1 VSGTVPE
8 IDRMIGIGVYTT
20 PFPGLG
26 RGYGIRAT
34 PDDFVVSEI
43 LSPAALRMI
52 RDPGAGGSDGSDD
65 DGGSSSNGNGG
76 GSNSNADA
84 DASAKG
90 RGYAVYALRKRGI
103 DTAHALGAIRKMTGV
118 RLKPLGLKDAS
129 AVTTQ
134 YVCSTG
140 AAGRRLRDIS
150 ASRFGLAFAGYAKRP
165 LTKKQMLGNR
175 FRIRISGDWS
185 SPGSG
190 GSNRGDAT
198 AAATA
203 PDPSDFAT
211 YADSVP
217 NFYGY
222 QRFGSGRPVTH
233 LVGGAL
239 TRGDYDEAVRLI
251 LEYESPYDTR
261 ERREVRENL
270 ADPALY
276 AQSARRL
283 PSGMDTEKTV
293 LEGLATHGDPLRA
306 LRAVPLLLRRLYVSA
321 YQSYVFNCTLSA
333 AIAAGE
339 SLLDPEPGDVCFDR
353 NGDLHKYDGT
363 SYAAAMATGSGG
375 KNGREAGAHGGLV
388 RARNDAVAIPIVGY
402 SYYSKTRFAPYV
414 SDVLVD
420 ESVKPRAFFLHEMQE
435 ASGEGGFRDAVIQ
448 CSGYAW
454 HDDAKTVEF
463 SLTRGSFATML
474 LRELI
479 KPPNPISAGF

>member
-1 VSGTVPE
+1 MSGTVPE
-8 IDRMIGIGVYTT
+8 IDHTIGIGVYAT

-52 RDPGAGGSDGSDD
+52 RDPGAGG
-65 DGGSSSNGNGG
+65 NG
-76 GSNSNADA
+76 NADA

-90 RGYAVYALRKRGI
+90 KGYAVYVLRKRGI
-103 DTAHALGAIRKMTGV
+103 DTAHALGAIRKMTGAK
-118 RLKPLGLKDAS
+118 LKPLGLKDAS
-129 AVTTQ
+129 ATTTQ

-165 LTKKQMLGNR
+165 LTKRQMLGNR
-175 FRIRISGDWS
+175 FLIRISGDW
-185 SPGSG
+185 G
-190 GSNRGDAT
+190 GHGGGDSNRGDAT
-198 AAATA
+198 AAITA
-203 PDPSDFAT
+203 PDPSGFAA

-233 LVGGAL
+233 MVGRAL
-239 TRGDYDEAVRLI
+239 TMGDHDEAVRLI
-251 LEYESPYDTR
+251 LEYASPYDTR

-283 PSGMDTEKTV
+283 PPGMDTEKTV
-293 LEGLATHGDPLRA
+293 LEELARHGDPLRA
-306 LRAVPLLLRRLYVSA
+306 IRAVPLLLRRLYVSA
-321 YQSYVFNCTLSA
+321 YQSYVFNRTLSA

-339 SLLDPEPGDVCFDR
+339 SLLDPKPGDVCFDR

-363 SYAAAMATGSGG
+363 ASAAATTAGSGG
-375 KNGREAGAHGGLV
+375 ENGREADAHGGLIRV
-388 RARNDAVAIPIVGY
+388 RNDAVAIPIVGY

-420 ESVKPRAFFLHEMQE
+420 EGVKPRAFFLNEMQE
-435 ASGEGGFRDAVIQ
+435 ASGEGGFRDAVLQ

-454 HDDAKTVEF
+454 HDDTKTVEF
-463 SLTRGSFATML
+463 SLARGSFATML

>member
-1 VSGTVPE
+1 MSGTVPE
-8 IDRMIGIGVYTT
+8 IDRTIGIGVYAT

-26 RGYGIRAT
+26 RGYGIRAA

-52 RDPGAGGSDGSDD
+52 CDHGAGG
-65 DGGSSSNGNGG
+65 N
-76 GSNSNADA
+76 GSNNGNADA

-90 RGYAVYALRKRGI
+90 TGYAVYVLRKRGI
-103 DTAHALGAIRKMTGV
+103 DTAHALGAIRKMTGAK
-118 RLKPLGLKDAS
+118 LKPLGLKDAS
-129 AVTTQ
+129 AATMQ

-175 FRIRISGDWS
+175 FRIRISGGWRD
-185 SPGSG
+185 PGSG
-190 GSNRGDAT
+190 SNGGDAT
-198 AAATA
+198 EAATA
-203 PDPSDFAT
+203 PDPSGFVT

-233 LVGGAL
+233 MVGRAL
-239 TRGDYDEAVRLI
+239 TMGDYDEAVRLI
-251 LEYESPYDTR
+251 LEYASPYDTR

-283 PSGMDTEKTV
+283 PPGMDTEKTV
-293 LEGLATHGDPLRA
+293 LEELARHGDPLRA

-321 YQSYVFNCTLSA
+321 YQSYVFNRTLSA

-339 SLLDPEPGDVCFDR
+339 SLLDPKPGDVCFDR
-353 NGDLHKYDGT
+353 HGDLHKYDGT
-363 SYAAAMATGSGG
+363 ASAAATAGSGG
-375 KNGREAGAHGGLV
+375 ENGREVDAHGGLV
-388 RARNDAVAIPIVGY
+388 RVRSDAVAIPIVGY

-420 ESVKPRAFFLHEMQE
+420 EGVKPRAFFLNTMQE
-435 ASGEGGFRDAVIQ
+435 ASGEGGFRDAVLQ

-463 SLTRGSFATML
+463 SLARGSFATML

>member
-1 VSGTVPE
+1 MSGIVPE
-8 IDRMIGIGVYTT
+8 IDRAIGIGVYAT

-52 RDPGAGGSDGSDD
+52 RDPGAGGNS
-65 DGGSSSNGNGG
+65 GGNSGGGNG
-76 GSNSNADA
+76 NADA
-84 DASAKG
+84 AASAKG
-90 RGYAVYALRKRGI
+90 GGYAVYVLRKRGI
-103 DTAHALGAIRKMTGV
+103 DTAHALGAIRKMTGAK
-118 RLKPLGLKDAS
+118 LKPLGLKDAS
-129 AVTTQ
+129 AATTQ

-185 SPGSG
+185 DPGSG
-190 GSNRGDAT
+190 GSSRED
-198 AAATA
+198 AAAATTA
-203 PDPSDFAT
+203 PDPSGFAA

-233 LVGGAL
+233 MVGRSL
-239 TRGDYDEAVRLI
+239 TMGDYDEAVRLI
-251 LEYESPYDTR
+251 LEYASPYDTR

-293 LEGLATHGDPLRA
+293 LEGLAVHGDPLRA

-321 YQSYVFNCTLSA
+321 YQSYVFNRTLSA

-339 SLLDPEPGDVCFDR
+339 SLLDPRPGDVCFDR
-353 NGDLHKYDGT
+353 NGELHKYDGT
-363 SYAAAMATGSGG
+363 AYAAAGSGG
-375 KNGREAGAHGGLV
+375 ENGREADAHGGLV
-388 RARNDAVAIPIVGY
+388 RVRNDAVAIPIVGY
-402 SYYSKTRFAPYV
+402 SYYSKTRFALYV

-420 ESVKPRAFFLHEMQE
+420 EGVKPRAFFLNEMQE
-435 ASGEGGFRDAVIQ
+435 ASGEGGFRDAVLQ
-448 CSGYAW
+448 CSGYEW

-463 SLTRGSFATML
+463 SLARGSFATML

-479 KPPNPISAGF
+479 KPPNPVSAGF

>member
-1 VSGTVPE
+1 MNGTTVPE
-8 IDRMIGIGVYTT
+8 IDRIIGIGVYAT

-43 LSPAALRMI
+43 LSPAALKMI
-52 RDPGAGGSDGSDD
+52 YDPGAGGNDGCS
-65 DGGSSSNGNGG
+65 GGSSSGD
-76 GSNSNADA
+76 SDSSADA
-84 DASAKG
+84 AASEKG

-103 DTAHALGAIRKMTGV
+103 DTAHALGAIRRMTGAK
-118 RLKPLGLKDAS
+118 LKPLGLKDAS
-129 AVTTQ
+129 AATTQ

-150 ASRFGLAFAGYAKRP
+150 ASRFGLVFAGYTKRP

-185 SPGSG
+185 GSGSG
-190 GSNRGDAT
+190 GDDDRGDAT
-198 AAATA
+198 AAAIA
-203 PDPSDFAT
+203 PDPSGFAT

-233 LVGGAL
+233 MVGRAV
-239 TRGDYDEAVRLI
+239 TMGDYDEAVRLI

-293 LEGLATHGDPLRA
+293 LEGLARHGDPLRA

-321 YQSYVFNCTLSA
+321 YQSYVFNRTLSA

-339 SLLDPEPGDVCFDR
+339 DLSDPKPGDVCFDR
-353 NGDLHKYDGT
+353 NGNLHKYDGT
-363 SYAAAMATGSGG
+363 AHAAAGSGG
-375 KNGREAGAHGGLV
+375 RNGREADAHGGLV
-388 RARNDAVAIPIVGY
+388 RVRSDAVAVPIVGY

-414 SDVLVD
+414 SDVLG
-420 ESVKPRAFFLHEMQE
+420 EEGVKPRAFFLNDMQE

-454 HDDAKTVEF
+454 HDNDKTVEF
-463 SLTRGSFATML
+463 SLARGSFATML

-479 KPPNPISAGF
+479 KPPNPVSAGF

>member
-1 VSGTVPE
+1 MSGTVPE
-8 IDRMIGIGVYTT
+8 IDRAIGIGVYAT

-43 LSPAALRMI
+43 LSPGALKMI
-52 RDPGAGGSDGSDD
+52 RDFGVD
-65 DGGSSSNGNGG
+65 GSSS
-76 GSNSNADA
+76 SSSSSSSSA
-84 DASAKG
+84 DASSPAKG
-90 RGYAVYALRKRGI
+90 KGYAVYALRKRGI
-103 DTAHALGAIRKMTGV
+103 DTAHALGAIRKMTGA

-129 AVTTQ
+129 AATTQ

-150 ASRFGLAFAGYAKRP
+150 ASRFGLVFAGYAKRP

-185 SPGSG
+185 GPGS
-190 GSNRGDAT
+190 SRRDVP

-203 PDPSDFAT
+203 PDPSGFAA

-233 LVGGAL
+233 MVGGAV
-239 TRGDYDEAVRLI
+239 TRGDHDEAVRLI

-283 PSGMDTEKTV
+283 PPGMDTEKTV
-293 LEGLATHGDPLRA
+293 LEELARHGDSLRA

-321 YQSYVFNCTLSA
+321 YQSYVFNRTLSA

-339 SLLDPEPGDVCFDR
+339 GLSDPKPGDVCFDR

-363 SYAAAMATGSGG
+363 AHAAAGSGG
-375 KNGREAGAHGGLV
+375 RSNREADAHGGLV
-388 RARNDAVAIPIVGY
+388 RVRDDAVAIPIVGY

-414 SDVLVD
+414 SDILGD
-420 ESVKPRAFFLHEMQE
+420 EGVKPSAFFLSEMQE

-448 CSGYAW
+448 CSGYSW
-454 HDDAKTVEF
+454 DDDAKAVEF
-463 SLTRGSFATML
+463 SLARGSFATML

-479 KPPNPISAGF
+479 KPPDPVSAGF

>member
-1 VSGTVPE
+1 MSGTVPE
-8 IDRMIGIGVYTT
+8 IDRTIGIGVYAT

-52 RDPGAGGSDGSDD
+52 RDPGAGG
-65 DGGSSSNGNGG
+65 NG
-76 GSNSNADA
+76 NADA

-90 RGYAVYALRKRGI
+90 MGYAVYVLRKRGI
-103 DTAHALGAIRKMTGV
+103 DTAHALGAIRKMTGAK
-118 RLKPLGLKDAS
+118 LKPLGLKDAS
-129 AVTTQ
+129 ATTTQ

-140 AAGRRLRDIS
+140 AAGRRLRDIR

-165 LTKKQMLGNR
+165 LTKRQMLGNG
-175 FRIRISGDWS
+175 FRIRISGDWGG
-185 SPGSG
+185 PGG
-190 GSNRGDAT
+190 GDSNRGDAT
-198 AAATA
+198 AATTA
-203 PDPSDFAT
+203 PDPSGFAA

-233 LVGGAL
+233 MVGRAL
-239 TRGDYDEAVRLI
+239 TMGDHDEAVRLI
-251 LEYESPYDTR
+251 LEYASPYDTR

-283 PSGMDTEKTV
+283 PPGMDTEKTV
-293 LEGLATHGDPLRA
+293 LEELARHGDPLRA
-306 LRAVPLLLRRLYVSA
+306 IRAVPLLLRRLYVSA
-321 YQSYVFNCTLSA
+321 YQSYVFNRTLSA
-333 AIAAGE
+333 VIAAGE
-339 SLLDPEPGDVCFDR
+339 SLLDPKPGDVCFDR

-363 SYAAAMATGSGG
+363 ASAAAATAGSGG
-375 KNGREAGAHGGLV
+375 ENVREADAHGGLIRV
-388 RARNDAVAIPIVGY
+388 RNDAVAIPIVGY

-420 ESVKPRAFFLHEMQE
+420 EGVKPRAFFLNEMQE
-435 ASGEGGFRDAVIQ
+435 ASGEGGFRDAVLQ

-454 HDDAKTVEF
+454 HDGTKTVEF
-463 SLTRGSFATML
+463 SLARGSFATML

-479 KPPNPISAGF
+479 KPPNPISTGF

>member
-1 VSGTVPE
+1 MSGTVPE
-8 IDRMIGIGVYTT
+8 IDHIIGIGVYAT

-34 PDDFVVSEI
+34 PDDFVVSEV
-43 LSPAALRMI
+43 LSPAALRII
-52 RDPGAGGSDGSDD
+52 RDSGAGGDSDGS
-65 DGGSSSNGNGG
+65 SSSN
-76 GSNSNADA
+76 AA
-84 DASAKG
+84 APAKG
-90 RGYAVYALRKRGI
+90 RGYAVYELHKRGI
-103 DTAHALGAIRKMTGV
+103 DTAHALGAIRKMTGAK
-118 RLKPLGLKDAS
+118 LKPLGLKDAS
-129 AVTTQ
+129 ASTTQ

-140 AAGRRLRDIS
+140 AAGKRLRDIS
-150 ASRFGLAFAGYAKRP
+150 SSRFGLVFAGYTKRP

-175 FRIRISGDWS
+175 FRIRISGDWN
-185 SPGSG
+185 GSG
-190 GSNRGDAT
+190 RGDSGGGGSSSREDAT
-198 AAATA
+198 AAATS
-203 PDPSDFAT
+203 PDPSGFAT
-211 YADSVP
+211 YAGSVP

-233 LVGGAL
+233 MVGGAV

-251 LEYESPYDTR
+251 LEYASPYDTR

-283 PSGMDTEKTV
+283 PPGMDTEKTV
-293 LEGLATHGDPLRA
+293 LEGLASHGDSLRA

-321 YQSYVFNCTLSA
+321 YQSYVFNRTLSA

-339 SLLDPEPGDVCFDR
+339 SLLEPSLGDVCFDR

-363 SYAAAMATGSGG
+363 SSAAARRGD

-388 RARNDAVAIPIVGY
+388 RARSDAVAIPIVGY

-420 ESVKPRAFFLHEMQE
+420 EGVKPGAFFLSEMQE

-454 HDDAKTVEF
+454 HDDAKAVEF
-463 SLTRGSFATML
+463 SLARGSFATML

-479 KPPNPISAGF
+479 KPPNPVSAGF

>member
-1 VSGTVPE
+1 MSGTVPE
-8 IDRMIGIGVYTT
+8 IDRTIGIGVYAT

-34 PDDFVVSEI
+34 PDDFAVSEI

-52 RDPGAGGSDGSDD
+52 RDPGAGG
-65 DGGSSSNGNGG
+65 NG
-76 GSNSNADA
+76 NADA

-90 RGYAVYALRKRGI
+90 KGYAVYVLRKRGI
-103 DTAHALGAIRKMTGV
+103 DTAHALGAIRKMTGAK
-118 RLKPLGLKDAS
+118 LKPLGLKDAS
-129 AVTTQ
+129 ATTTQ

-165 LTKKQMLGNR
+165 LTKRQMLGNG
-175 FRIRISGDWS
+175 FRIRISGDWGG
-185 SPGSG
+185 PGG
-190 GSNRGDAT
+190 GSSRDAT
-198 AAATA
+198 AATTA
-203 PDPSDFAT
+203 PDPSGFVT

-233 LVGGAL
+233 MVGRAL
-239 TRGDYDEAVRLI
+239 TMGDYGEAVRLI
-251 LEYESPYDTR
+251 LEYASPYDTR

-283 PSGMDTEKTV
+283 PPGMDTEKTV
-293 LEGLATHGDPLRA
+293 LEGLAMHGDPLRA

-321 YQSYVFNCTLSA
+321 YQSYVFNRTLSA
-333 AIAAGE
+333 AIVAGE
-339 SLLDPEPGDVCFDR
+339 SLLDPKPGDVCFDR
-353 NGDLHKYDGT
+353 NGNLHKYDGT
-363 SYAAAMATGSGG
+363 AYTTATATAGSGG
-375 KNGREAGAHGGLV
+375 ENGREADAHGGLV
-388 RARNDAVAIPIVGY
+388 RVRNDAVAIPVVGY

-414 SDVLVD
+414 SDVLMD
-420 ESVKPRAFFLHEMQE
+420 EGVKPRAFFLNEMQE
-435 ASGEGGFRDAVIQ
+435 ASGEGGFRDAVLQ

-454 HDDAKTVEF
+454 HDDTKTVEF
-463 SLTRGSFATML
+463 SLARGSFATML

>member
-1 VSGTVPE
+1 
-8 IDRMIGIGVYTT
+8 MIGMGVYAT

-52 RDPGAGGSDGSDD
+52 RDSGAGGDSNGSSYSDGSSD
-65 DGGSSSNGNGG
+65 SNN
-76 GSNSNADA
+76 NAA
-84 DASAKG
+84 ASAKD

-103 DTAHALGAIRKMTGV
+103 DTAHALGAIRKMTGA

-129 AVTTQ
+129 AATTQ

-150 ASRFGLAFAGYAKRP
+150 APRFGLVFAGYTKRP

-175 FRIRISGDWS
+175 FRIRISGDWNG
-185 SPGSG
+185 PGSVD
-190 GSNRGDAT
+190 SNSGRDAP

-203 PDPSDFAT
+203 PDPSGFAA
-211 YADSVP
+211 YSDSVP

-233 LVGGAL
+233 MVGGAV

-251 LEYESPYDTR
+251 LEYASPYDTR
-261 ERREVRENL
+261 ERREIRENL

-276 AQSARRL
+276 EQSARRL

-293 LEGLATHGDPLRA
+293 LEELARHGDSLRA

-321 YQSYVFNCTLSA
+321 YQSYVFNRTLSA

-353 NGDLHKYDGT
+353 NGVLHKYDGT
-363 SYAAAMATGSGG
+363 SHAVAGSGG
-375 KNGREAGAHGGLV
+375 KNGREADAHGGLV
-388 RARNDAVAIPIVGY
+388 RVRNDAVAIPIVGY

-414 SDVLVD
+414 SDILMD
-420 ESVKPRAFFLHEMQE
+420 EGVKPRAFFLNEMQE

-463 SLTRGSFATML
+463 SLARGSFATML

-479 KPPNPISAGF
+479 KPPNPVSAGF

>member
-1 VSGTVPE
+1 
-8 IDRMIGIGVYTT
+8 MGVYAT

-52 RDPGAGGSDGSDD
+52 RDSGAGGDSDGS
-65 DGGSSSNGNGG
+65 SSS
-76 GSNSNADA
+76 SSNADA
-84 DASAKG
+84 AASARG

-103 DTAHALGAIRKMTGV
+103 DTAHALGAIRKMTGA

-129 AVTTQ
+129 AATTQ

-150 ASRFGLAFAGYAKRP
+150 ASRFGLVFSGYTKRP

-185 SPGSG
+185 GHGSG
-190 GSNRGDAT
+190 NNGGDAT

-203 PDPSDFAT
+203 PDPSGFAA

-233 LVGGAL
+233 MVGGAV

-251 LEYESPYDTR
+251 LEYASPYDTR
-261 ERREVRENL
+261 ERREIRENL

-283 PSGMDTEKTV
+283 PPGMDTEKTV
-293 LEGLATHGDPLRA
+293 LEGLARHGDPLRA

-321 YQSYVFNCTLSA
+321 YQSYVFNRTLSA

-353 NGDLHKYDGT
+353 NGVLHKYDGT
-363 SYAAAMATGSGG
+363 SHAVAGSGG
-375 KNGREAGAHGGLV
+375 KNGREADAHGGLV
-388 RARNDAVAIPIVGY
+388 RVRDDAVAIPIVGY

-414 SDVLVD
+414 SDILVD
-420 ESVKPRAFFLHEMQE
+420 EGVKPRAFFLNEMQE

-463 SLTRGSFATML
+463 SLARGSFATML

-479 KPPNPISAGF
+479 KPPNPVSAGF